1 MAQSEEEKAGNPT
14 EEGIMTKDEIKKAI
28 LDALGNPSSGAIVQH
43 IDLIADAV
51 VGLNAPNPARVS
63 ESKPAKET
71 RVVEASEKR

>member
-1 MAQSEEEKAGNPT
+1 MAQSKEEEARNPI

-51 VGLNAPNPARVS
+51 VGLNAPNSAKAS
-63 ESKPAKET
+63 DNKPAKET
-71 RVVEASEKR
+71 RVIEASEKR